1 MAITEISV
9 AELQGLLPNIVLID
23 VRETDEYLS
32 GHVPGAI
39 SVPLSTVQNNVEPFL
54 SQKPTYVICQAG
66 GRSMRACEFAEQ
78 SGAECIN
85 IARVLVRCQHG
96 HQAHTYALL
105 MHAVLLSVRTS
116 RISAIRAAKGQIA
129 QSQPF
134 APALCADLISGH
146 TCGRRACIADK
157 RMCID

>member
-54 SQKPTYVICQAG
+54 SQKPTYVICQVG

-85 IARVLVRCQHG
+85 IAG
-96 HQAHTYALL
+96 GTGAW
-105 MHAVLLSVRTS
+105 
-116 RISAIRAAKGQIA
+116 I
-129 QSQPF
+129 QSGFDVVFGELPN
-134 APALCADLISGH
+134 S
-146 TCGRRACIADK
+146 
-157 RMCID
+157 